1 MVGNNENVLVEFDYQ
16 NIVLVDPNKTIDS
29 DGNVKE
35 RLLKHENLTYY
46 ANLEC
51 SLFPRT
57 RLSQSSSGNV
67 DVKTISIAKVNF
79 LKPGNKTF
87 LGNEY
92 LDELTGLGSVQ
103 GDGINQVSEK
113 LNTVTKKNEVTKKDE
128 TESYYTQSVVNNIDT
143 ELLGITSIDI
153 DTNLSLFPEVT
164 IEMIDVRGRALF
176 EKGESSPYSV
186 FFNYPYPLFFL
197 TIKGYLGKAVKYQLA
212 LRTFNARYDG
222 ATGNF
227 RITVKFYAYK
237 FNVLS
242 NVYMKYIMAVP
253 YMYHSKFQT
262 TTKSPAG
269 ITAAN
274 STNNGSDKTNVVTK
288 DITKGYQKIKEVYSE
303 YKNKGLIVSD
313 FPEITLIDLVK
324 RLEQLE
330 TYIADTFTKADLQPL
345 SDGDNYRENLQ
356 ELAKNVYWYRNE
368 SWFARYLDTKNFY
381 VSNDGR
387 RIYTFKT
394 EIINKNAAISELG
407 SIFDTWNKLLD
418 ENPTFG
424 KNGSYKLAGN
434 KTTSSIDNKLTPQ
447 LIYIN
452 ATKNI
457 VNLDESFYQRTGK
470 TDKNSDE
477 YKKFVN
483 DLQTIFNSVSTDE
496 NNKITYQWFVFEGEG
511 SFESQVQIM
520 LNNLNTEIEKIK
532 TEMGKI
538 LSSRLQDKS
547 KLGFKPTIKNIIAVL
562 LASAEGFLR
571 LMDDVHVQAWDKRG
585 DKSRVDA
592 ILSKDKS
599 AEGTDTKDSVSK
611 DGVNLIPVYPWPQY
625 FLETNDDKGEKFV
638 LTYPG
643 DPKVIT
649 KTKAYQY
656 DVWPEV
662 EFVEEFL
669 KGVTQINNPAS
680 LDISENVAQDINRV
694 TTNAIDFPTTNIL
707 FSNKQESKF
716 LYEIWE
722 RVFLAANYQKWMRPG
737 AKDSQIPDVV
747 AEAEFINIKES
758 LGVDTPYL
766 IQKLKQFGLT
776 PGNIIPT
783 LAHVSNNGIG
793 ESWQKYIRDEFVT
806 KYIQQEVNNS
816 FVILDKTVLA
826 PGVNVVKQKPSN
838 LSYVEKYLQGT
849 SSNETDFTDTFP
861 FNLDK
866 WGQSNLADGS
876 STNKFNSYNTTKVY
890 ALNEDKKMVANFTPK
905 TGKQEIRPI
914 TNFNFYNSNISNPS
928 PTSVIELDTFYST
941 RKNDTQLIT
950 EGNLVY
956 RPESV
961 NVNNGVQTTSM
972 LNTPYFV
979 NAIQEGVQRFVTG
992 NTYPYVSASFL
1003 LLNSL
1008 PLATLREKYK
1018 TYNGTATTDLDYIFA
1033 TLKKFGALHRVPYAW
1048 VLKYGSIWHR
1058 YKVWNESGVD
1068 ILNNSCTDFGAI
1080 KNFDPITNVSSKV
1093 YNLTIN
1099 NSAQTVSLQKT
1110 TIVGTDTNTEMNL
1123 GFYPK
1128 VINDFN
1134 IFYRGLELFS
1144 GYTDTDIQNKLN
1156 DDGFSMTLNDSSII
1170 TKNLG
1175 YDPNDAT
1182 NTLIVKPWSV
1192 VINDKT
1198 TDKNYI
1204 VPSFGSNINQVSAEC
1219 FGTDGKLKQGVR
1231 FSSPVFNG
1239 SVRGFW
1245 ALPNYGYYDNVQV
1258 DIPTPYEYMKIIQ
1271 SGSSQQESFSIRASS
1286 LSSQYSNGYTSIEES
1301 LTTFNKEI
1309 LDLMEEEFLNFSKSM
1324 YEYKTIEKDSSII
1337 TKVQIDKLFLENDG
1351 VYKNFQLLMREIMS
1365 VSKTTTSNS
1374 ESFTTEIQNK
1384 QLSNLVSTLQNF
1396 LEFDVVLKYGNP
1408 SNFNRKLFDSY
1419 GTVNF
1424 IEDKITYDIYVPDS
1438 LPTSGGTTTMAMS
1451 IASRPQ
1457 PWKDMYNYVGYST
1470 IPGIQY
1476 SNNGSTLTD
1485 FFVDMNIEFTSD
1497 SVKQL
1502 ATLVKIYGTQ
1512 KYLDPTMNRVKFTNL
1527 INQYILDNKSFTDLT
1542 LNSLFTKIQTGLPNI
1557 VDVTEKTTDT
1567 AVDGEQ
1573 IKIETYE
1580 TFKALNDTW
1589 ISGYDYKETTFF
1601 EDVMFM
1607 DRANRN
1613 IGDDILIDPFKVRKL
1628 LKDIKE
1634 INPMSSVYHYMAS
1647 ILEMHHFICMMHP
1660 AYINFYNVQEVQ
1672 QNNVPKID
1680 GSLEFGNSLFG
1691 TYLNVDARNSS
1702 PKLVCMYAAEPSKH
1716 PDTGKNETY
1725 RFKSD
1730 AFDLRRSSDN
1740 PLIDKLEGKKDW
1752 GLSNRVV
1759 GFNVD
1764 IGITNQNVFSEFG
1777 VSQDL
1782 GKQTSESILNLDSQI
1797 NQYNGKTIAT
1807 QNASLWSF
1815 YKNRSY
1821 QCNVTTLGNA
1831 MIQPTMYFN
1840 LRHVPMFNGPY
1851 YIMDVKHKIS
1861 PGKFDTT
1868 FTGIRQQIFALPKLD
1883 SYIQTLTQTLVS
1895 EIIKEIREK
1904 KTTES
1909 ISDTGTNQN
1918 SNNVTGIN
1926 NQVSSKKGSDNIGNP
1941 QNCTDD
1947 LIENKYLSG
1956 NNQVKVNFVEAKQ
1969 SQTNLTPQEVAN
1981 SIKTNV
1987 VSGNNRTN
1995 KYLAF
2000 ITMYIESFENN
2011 QFVTWNNNYAGVKL
2025 NYVWP
2030 GDLRNYFNQDYL
2042 CRQKD
2047 GDFVPYAT
2055 FDNIDNVS
2063 KLLDNYWSKYSGV
2076 SVSAENLAK
2085 LWITKWNKKK
2095 MSNSD
2100 FESFKKN
2107 NDESYKDIVKMVQE
2121 GIVLADILK
2130 L

>member
-1 MVGNNENVLVEFDYQ
+1 MVGNNENILVEFDYQ
-16 NIVLVDPNKTIDS
+16 NIVLVDPNKTIDG

-51 SLFPRT
+51 TLFPRT
-57 RLSQSSSGNV
+57 RLSQSASGNF
-67 DVKTISIAKVNF
+67 DVKTVSIAKVNF

-87 LGNEY
+87 LTNDY
-92 LDELTGLGSVQ
+92 LDELTGLGSTQ
-103 GDGINQVSEK
+103 GKGINQTNEK
-113 LNTVTKKNEVTKKDE
+113 INTVTKKNSVTKKDE
-128 TESYYTQSVVNNIDT
+128 TEYYYTQSIGNNIDT

-164 IEMIDVRGRALF
+164 IEMIDVRGKALF
-176 EKGESSPYSV
+176 EKGENSPYSV

-212 LRTFNARYDG
+212 LRTFNARYDSG
-222 ATGNF
+222 TGNF

-242 NVYMKYIMAVP
+242 NVLMKHVTAVP
-253 YMYHSKFQT
+253 YMYQTKFKT
-262 TTKSPAG
+262 TTTSPAG
-269 ITAAN
+269 TTAAN
-274 STNNGSDKTNVVTK
+274 NTNNGSGKTDVVIK

-303 YKNKGLIVSD
+303 YKDKKLIESD
-313 FPEITLIDLVK
+313 FPEITLVDLTK

-356 ELAKNVYWYRNE
+356 ELSKNVYYYKSE

-407 SIFDTWNKLLD
+407 SIFSTWNKLLD

-434 KTTSSIDNKLTPQ
+434 KSTSAINNKLTPE

-452 ATKNI
+452 VTKNI

-511 SFESQVQIM
+511 SFEAQVQIM
-520 LNNLNTEIEKIK
+520 LNNLSTEIEKIK

-571 LMDDVHVQAWDKRG
+571 LMDDVHVQAWDQREQKYRVQAILSG
-585 DKSRVDA
+585 DKSA
-592 ILSKDKS
+592 
-599 AEGTDTKDSVSK
+599 AGTDTKDSVSTS
-611 DGVNLIPVYPWPQY
+611 GGNLIPVYPWPQY
-625 FLETNDDKGEKFV
+625 FLETNSDKGEKFE

-643 DPKVIT
+643 DPKVIA
-649 KTKAYQY
+649 KTKAYLY
-656 DVWPEV
+656 NVWPEV

-669 KGVTQINNPAS
+669 KGVTRINKPEYLNT
-680 LDISENVAQDINRV
+680 SENVSQDINRV
-694 TTNAIDFPTTNIL
+694 TINSIDFPTTNVL
-707 FSNKQESKF
+707 FSGKQESKF
-716 LYEIWE
+716 IYEIWE

-737 AKDSQIPDVV
+737 AKDSQIPDVI

-758 LGVDTPYL
+758 LGVDSPYL
-766 IQKLKQFGLT
+766 IQKLKQFNLT
-776 PGNIIPT
+776 PANIVPT
-783 LAHVSNNGIG
+783 LSHVSNNGIG

-806 KYIQQEVNNS
+806 KYIEQEVNNS
-816 FVILDKTVLA
+816 FVILDKSVLA
-826 PGVNVVKQKPSN
+826 PGVNVVKPKPSN

-849 SSNETDFTDTFP
+849 NSNETDFTDTFP

-866 WGQSNLADGS
+866 WGKSNLADGAT
-876 STNKFNSYNTTKVY
+876 TNKFNSYNTTKVY
-890 ALNEDKKMVANFTPK
+890 VLNEDKKMVANFTPQ
-905 TGKQEIRPI
+905 TSKQEKRPI
-914 TNFNFYNSNISNPS
+914 TNFNFYNSNISNPT
-928 PTSVIELDTFYST
+928 PTLVGDLDTFFST
-941 RKNDTQLIT
+941 RKNDTQLLT

-961 NVNNGVQTTSM
+961 NINNGVQTTSM

-979 NAIQEGVQRFVTG
+979 NAIQDGVQRWVTG

-1058 YKVWNESGVD
+1058 YKVWNESGFD
-1068 ILNNSCTDFGAI
+1068 ILSNSCTDFDPS
-1080 KNFDPITNVSSKV
+1080 KNFDPITEDFSKV

-1099 NSAQTVSLQKT
+1099 NSAQAISLKNS
-1110 TIVGTDTNTEMNL
+1110 TIVGTNTNTEMNL
-1123 GFYPK
+1123 GFYPS
-1128 VINDFN
+1128 ILNNFN
-1134 IFYRGLELFS
+1134 IFYRGVELFS
-1144 GYTDTDIQNKLN
+1144 AYTDTVIQDKLN
-1156 DDGFSMTLNDSSII
+1156 SDEFSMVLNDSSII

-1175 YDPNDAT
+1175 YDPNEVN

-1192 VINDKT
+1192 VINDKKT
-1198 TDKNYI
+1198 NKNFI
-1204 VPSFGSNINQVSAEC
+1204 VPSFGSNINQVSEEC
-1219 FGTDGKLKQGVR
+1219 FGPDGKLRRSVR
-1231 FSSPVFNG
+1231 TNVSVFNG

-1245 ALPNYGYYDNVQV
+1245 ALPNYGYYDNIQV

-1286 LSSQYSNGYTSIEES
+1286 ESSRYYNGYTSIEES

-1324 YEYKTIEKDSSII
+1324 YEYNTVQKGSSVT
-1337 TKVQIDKLFLENDG
+1337 TKVQVDKLFLENDG
-1351 VYKNFQLLMREIMS
+1351 VYRNFQLLMREIMS
-1365 VSKTTTSNS
+1365 VSKTTASNS

-1384 QLSNLVSTLQNF
+1384 QLSNLISTLQNF

-1408 SNFNRKLFDSY
+1408 SNYNRRLFDSY

-1424 IEDKITYDIYVPDS
+1424 IEDKITYNIYVPNS
-1438 LPTSGGTTTMAMS
+1438 LPTSGGITTMAMS
-1451 IASRPQ
+1451 TASQ
-1457 PWKDMYNYVGYST
+1457 SQAWKNMYSYVGFST
-1470 IPGIQY
+1470 VPGIIY
-1476 SNNGSTLTD
+1476 SDSGSTLTD

-1557 VDVTEKTTDT
+1557 VEVSEKKTDT
-1567 AVDGEQ
+1567 AIEGEQ
-1573 IKIETYE
+1573 IKVETYE

-1589 ISGYDYKETTFF
+1589 ISGYDYKETTFL
-1601 EDVMFM
+1601 EDVLFM

-1613 IGDDILIDPFKVRKL
+1613 IGDEILIDPFKVRKI
-1628 LKDIKE
+1628 LKDINT
-1634 INPMSSVYHYMAS
+1634 INPMASVYHYMSS

-1660 AYINFYNVQEVQ
+1660 AYINFYNVQDIQ

-1680 GSLEFGNSLFG
+1680 GTLEFGNSLFG
-1691 TYLNVDARNSS
+1691 TYLNVDTRNSS

-1716 PDTGKNETY
+1716 PDTGNNENY
-1725 RFKSD
+1725 RFKND

-1740 PLIDKLEGKKDW
+1740 PLMDKLEGKKDW
-1752 GLSNRVV
+1752 ALSNRVV

-1764 IGITNQNVFSEFG
+1764 IGITNQNVFSEFS

-1782 GKQTSESILNLDSQI
+1782 GKQTAESILNLDGQI
-1797 NQYNGKTIAT
+1797 NMANGKTIAT
-1807 QNASLWSF
+1807 QNVSLWNF

-1851 YIMDVKHKIS
+1851 YIMDVKHKIT

-1883 SYIQTLTQTLVS
+1883 SYIQTLTQTLIN
-1895 EIIKEIREK
+1895 EIIKEIKEK

-1909 ISDTGTNQN
+1909 TSGTETNPN
-1918 SNNVTGIN
+1918 SNNVTN
-1926 NQVSSKKGSDNIGNP
+1926 TYNEIGGNTFEVANA
-1941 QNCTDD
+1941 QNCEDS
-1947 LIENKYLSG
+1947 LKESGYLSG
-1956 NNQVKVNFVEAKQ
+1956 NNQVKVNFVEATQ
-1969 SQTNLTPQEVAN
+1969 SQTNLTPQAMVD

-1987 VSGNNRTN
+1987 VSGKNNITN

-2000 ITMYIESFENN
+2000 ITMYIESYQGN
-2011 QFVTWNNNYAGVKL
+2011 QFVAWNNNYAGAKL
-2025 NYVWP
+2025 NYSWP
-2030 GDLRNYFNQDYL
+2030 GNLRNYFNQNYL
-2042 CRQKD
+2042 CLGQKD
-2047 GDFVPYAT
+2047 GTYVPYAT
-2055 FDNIDNVS
+2055 FDNIDNLC
-2063 KLLDNYWSKYSGV
+2063 KLLNDYWGNYSGI

-2085 LWITKWNKKK
+2085 LWITKWSKKRI
-2095 MSNSD
+2095 NDAD
-2100 FESFKKN
+2100 FEKFKKN
-2107 NDESYKDIVKMVQE
+2107 NKTRYDAIVSTVNE
-2121 GIVLADILK
+2121 GIDLAYTLK

>member
-1 MVGNNENVLVEFDYQ
+1 MVGNNENILVEFDYQ

-35 RLLKHENLTYY
+35 RLLKHENLVYY

-57 RLSQSSSGNV
+57 RLSQNSNGNV
-67 DVKTISIAKVNF
+67 DIKTISIAKVDF
-79 LKPGNKTF
+79 LKPGNKSF
-87 LGNEY
+87 LTNHY
-92 LDELTGLGSVQ
+92 LDELTGLGSTQ
-103 GDGINQVSEK
+103 GDGINQNVEK
-113 LNTVTKKNEVTKKDE
+113 RNTVTKKNEVTKEDE
-128 TESYYTQSVVNNIDT
+128 TTYYYTQSTNKNIDT

-164 IEMIDVRGRALF
+164 IEMVDVRGKALF
-176 EKGESSPYSV
+176 EKGENSPYSV

-212 LRTFNARYDG
+212 LRTFNARFDSG
-222 ATGNF
+222 TGNF

-242 NVYMKYIMAVP
+242 NVLMKHVTAVP
-253 YMYHSKFQT
+253 YMYHTKFQT
-262 TTKSPAG
+262 TTTSPAG
-269 ITAAN
+269 TTSAN
-274 STNNGSDKTNVVTK
+274 NTNNGSGKTDVVTK

-303 YKNKGLIVSD
+303 YKNGGLIDSD
-313 FPEITLIDLVK
+313 FPEITLLDLLK

-330 TYIADTFTKADLQPL
+330 TYITDTFNKADLQPL
-345 SDGDNYRENLQ
+345 TDGDNYRVNLQ
-356 ELAKNVYWYRNE
+356 ELAKNVYWYKNE
-368 SWFARYLDTKNFY
+368 SWFARYLDTKKFY
-381 VSNDGR
+381 ISNNGN
-387 RIYTFKT
+387 RIYTFRT
-394 EIINKNAAISELG
+394 EIKNKNAAISELE
-407 SIFDTWNKLLD
+407 SIFNTWNKLLD

-424 KNGSYKLAGN
+424 KNGSYTLAGN
-434 KTTSSIDNKLTPQ
+434 KSTSAINNKLTPQ
-447 LIYIN
+447 LIYVDPSKETIN
-452 ATKNI
+452 YDQTYYERTK
-457 VNLDESFYQRTGK
+457 K

-477 YKKFVN
+477 YRKFIS
-483 DLQTIFNSVSTDE
+483 DLQPILNSISIDE
-496 NNKITYQWFVFEGEG
+496 NNKITYQWFMFEGEG
-511 SFESQVQIM
+511 SFESQIQIM
-520 LNNLNTEIEKIK
+520 LNNLSTEIEKIK
-532 TEMGKI
+532 AEMGKI

-547 KLGFKPTIKNIIAVL
+547 KLGFKPTIKNVIAVL

-571 LMDDVHVQAWDKRG
+571 LMDDVHVQAWEQREQKY
-585 DKSRVDA
+585 RVQA
-592 ILSKDKS
+592 ILSNDKS

-611 DGVNLIPVYPWPQY
+611 SDGNLIPVYPWPQY
-625 FLETNDDKGEKFV
+625 FLETNDEKGEKFV

-643 DPKVIT
+643 DPKVIG
-649 KTKAYQY
+649 KTKAYLY
-656 DVWPEV
+656 NVWPEV

-669 KGVTQINNPAS
+669 KGVTQINNPSS
-680 LDISENVAQDINRV
+680 LNTSENEAQDINRV
-694 TTNAIDFPTTNIL
+694 SINSIDFPTTNVL
-707 FSNKQESKF
+707 FSGKQESKF
-716 LYEIWE
+716 IYEIWE

-737 AKDSQIPDVV
+737 AKDSQIPDVI

-758 LGVDTPYL
+758 LGVDNPYL
-766 IQKLKQFGLT
+766 IQKLKQFNLT
-776 PGNIIPT
+776 PANIIST
-783 LAHVSNNGIG
+783 LAHISNNGIG

-806 KYIQQEVNNS
+806 NYIEQEVKNS
-816 FVILDKTVLA
+816 FVIFDKSILT
-826 PGVNVVKQKPSN
+826 PGVNVVKPEPSN

-849 SSNETDFTDTFP
+849 ISNETDFTDTFP

-866 WGQSNLADGS
+866 WGTSNLADGA
-876 STNKFNSYNTTKVY
+876 STNKFNSYNTSKVY
-890 ALNEDKKMVANFTPK
+890 VLNEDKKMVANFTPK
-905 TGKQEIRPI
+905 TSKQEKRPI
-914 TNFNFYNSNISNPS
+914 TNFNFYNTNISNPT
-928 PTSVIELDTFYST
+928 PTLVGDLDTFYST
-941 RKNDTQLIT
+941 RKNNTQLIT

-956 RPESV
+956 RPTTV
-961 NVNNGVQTTSM
+961 TVNNGVQTTSM

-979 NAIQEGVQRFVTG
+979 NAMQDGVQRWVTG

-1003 LLNSL
+1003 FLNSL

-1018 TYNGTATTDLDYIFA
+1018 TYNGGATTDLDYIFA

-1068 ILNNSCTDFGAI
+1068 ILTNSCTDFDAK
-1080 KNFDPITNVSSKV
+1080 KNFDPITNASSKV
-1093 YNLTIN
+1093 YNLTIK
-1099 NSAQTVSLQKT
+1099 NSAQTVTLQNT

-1134 IFYRGLELFS
+1134 IFYKGIDLFS
-1144 GYTDTDIQNKLN
+1144 AYTDTDIQNKLN
-1156 DDGFSMTLNDSSII
+1156 AEEFSMTLNDSSII
-1170 TKNLG
+1170 SKNLG
-1175 YDPNDAT
+1175 YDVNDVT
-1182 NTLIVKPWSV
+1182 NTLTVKPWSV
-1192 VINDKT
+1192 VINDKK
-1198 TDKNYI
+1198 TDKIFI

-1219 FGTDGKLKQGVR
+1219 FGADGKLKRAVR

-1271 SGSSQQESFSIRASS
+1271 SGSSQQESFSIRAASVS
-1286 LSSQYSNGYTSIEES
+1286 TQYNNGYTSIEES

-1324 YEYKTIEKDSSII
+1324 YEYETIQKGSLV
-1337 TKVQIDKLFLENDG
+1337 TTTVKIDKLYLENDG
-1351 VYKNFQLLMREIMS
+1351 IYKNFQLLMRELMS
-1365 VSKTTTSNS
+1365 VSKTTASNS
-1374 ESFTTEIQNK
+1374 ESLTTEIQNK
-1384 QLSNLVSTLQNF
+1384 QLANLVSTLQNF

-1408 SNFNRKLFDSY
+1408 SNYSRRLFDSY

-1424 IEDKITYDIYVPDS
+1424 IENKIIYNTYTANV
-1438 LPTSGGTTTMAMS
+1438 LPTLNGTTTMGMS
-1451 IASRPQ
+1451 IASNPQ
-1457 PWKDMYNYVGYST
+1457 AWKDMYNYVGFST

-1476 SNNGSTLTD
+1476 SDNGSTLTD
-1485 FFVDMNIEFTSD
+1485 FFVDMNIVFTSD

-1512 KYLDPTMNRVKFTNL
+1512 KYLDPTMNRTKFVKL
-1527 INQYILDNKSFTDLT
+1527 INQYILDNKSFTDLV
-1542 LNSLFTKIQTGLPNI
+1542 LNSLFTKIKTGLPNI
-1557 VDVTEKTTDT
+1557 VEVSEKTTDT

-1589 ISGYDYKETTFF
+1589 ISGYDYKETTFLK
-1601 EDVMFM
+1601 DIMFL

-1628 LKDIKE
+1628 LKDINT
-1634 INPMSSVYHYMAS
+1634 INPMASVYHYLDS
-1647 ILEMHHFICMMHP
+1647 ILSMHHFICMMHP
-1660 AYINFYNVQEVQ
+1660 GYINFYNVQEVQ
-1672 QNNVPKID
+1672 QNNIPKID
-1680 GSLEFGNSLFG
+1680 GTLEFGNTLFG
-1691 TYLNVDARNSS
+1691 TYLNVDTRNSS

-1716 PDTGKNETY
+1716 PEMGNNTNY
-1725 RFKSD
+1725 RFKND

-1740 PLIDKLEGKKDW
+1740 PLLDKLDDKKDW

-1764 IGITNQNVFSEFG
+1764 IGIQNQNVFSEFN

-1782 GKQTSESILNLDSQI
+1782 GKQTAESILNLDGQI
-1797 NQYNGKTIAT
+1797 NMANGKTVAT
-1807 QNASLWSF
+1807 QNVSLWNF

-1821 QCNVTTLGNA
+1821 QCSVTTLGNA

-1840 LRHVPMFNGPY
+1840 LRHVPMFTGPY
-1851 YIMDVKHKIS
+1851 YIMDVKHKIT

-1883 SYIQTLTQTLVS
+1883 SYIQTLTQKLVNELIE
-1895 EIIKEIREK
+1895 EIKQNK
-1904 KTTES
+1904 KTGSES
-1909 ISDTGTNQN
+1909 NTATT
-1918 SNNVTGIN
+1918 SNNVTTVVN
-1926 NQVSSKKGSDNIGNP
+1926 KVSTNTNELGNP
-1941 QNCTDD
+1941 QNCEGD
-1947 LIENKYLSG
+1947 LKDNGYLSG
-1956 NNQVKVNFVEAKQ
+1956 NNKAKVDFIEATQ
-1969 SQTNLTPQEVAN
+1969 SQTSLTPQAVVN

-1987 VSGNNRTN
+1987 VSGNNITN

-2000 ITMYIESFENN
+2000 ITMYIESFKNN
-2011 QFVTWNNNYAGVKL
+2011 QFVAWNNNYAGAKL

-2030 GDLRNYFNQDYL
+2030 GDLRKYFNQNYL
-2042 CRQKD
+2042 CSKQTD
-2047 GDFVPYAT
+2047 GTYAPYAT

-2063 KLLDNYWSKYSGV
+2063 KLLNDYWSKYSGV

-2107 NDESYKDIVKMVQE
+2107 NNDIYKDIVNTIND
-2121 GIVLADILK
+2121 GIDLAFTLK

>member
-35 RLLKHENLTYY
+35 RLLKHENLTFY

-57 RLSQSSSGNV
+57 RLAQSSSGNI
-67 DVKTISIAKVNF
+67 DVKTISIAKVDF
-79 LKPGNKTF
+79 LKPGNKKF
-87 LGNEY
+87 LTNQY
-92 LDELTGLGSVQ
+92 LDELTGLDSVN
-103 GDGINQVSEK
+103 GGGTNQTYEK
-113 LNTVTKKNEVTKKDE
+113 RNKITKKNEVTKEDE
-128 TESYYTQSVVNNIDT
+128 TTYYYTQSTNKNIDT

-153 DTNLSLFPEVT
+153 DTNMALFPEVT
-164 IEMIDVRGRALF
+164 IEMVDVRGRALF
-176 EKGESSPYSV
+176 EKGENSPYSV
-186 FFNYPYPLFFL
+186 FFNYPYPLFYL
-197 TIKGYLGKAVKYQLA
+197 TIKGYLGEAVKHQLM
-212 LRTFNARYDG
+212 LKTFNARYDG

-237 FNVLS
+237 FNVLT
-242 NVYMKYIMAVP
+242 NVFMKHVTALP
-253 YMYHSKFQT
+253 YMYHTKFQT
-262 TTKSPAG
+262 TTTSPAG
-269 ITAAN
+269 TTAASN
-274 STNNGSDKTNVVTK
+274 TNNGGGKTDVVTK

-303 YKNKGLIVSD
+303 YKNKGLIESD
-313 FPEITLIDLVK
+313 FPEITLMDLTK

-345 SDGDNYRENLQ
+345 TDADNYRDNLQ
-356 ELAKNVYWYRNE
+356 ELAKNVYWYLSE
-368 SWFARYLDTKNFY
+368 SWFARYMDTKNFY

-387 RIYTFKT
+387 RIYTFKK

-434 KTTSSIDNKLTPQ
+434 KSTSAIDNKLTPQ

-452 ATKNI
+452 PSKETI
-457 VNLDESFYQRTGK
+457 DLDKSYYQRTKK
-470 TDKNSDE
+470 TDKTSDE

-483 DLQTIFNSVSTDE
+483 DLQPILNSVSTDE
-496 NNKITYQWFVFEGEG
+496 NNKIINQWFVFEGEG

-520 LNNLNTEIEKIK
+520 LNNLSTEIEKIK
-532 TEMGKI
+532 AEMGKI

-571 LMDDVHVQAWDKRG
+571 LMDDVHVQAWDQREE
-585 DKSRVDA
+585 KSRVDA
-592 ILSKDKS
+592 ILSNNKS
-599 AEGTDTKDSVSK
+599 AVGIDTKDSVSK
-611 DGVNLIPVYPWPQY
+611 ESGNLIPVYPWPQY
-625 FLETNDDKGEKFV
+625 FLETNDDKGERFV

-643 DPKVIT
+643 DPKVIA
-649 KTKAYQY
+649 KTKAFRY

-669 KGVTQINNPAS
+669 KGVTQINNPTS
-680 LDISENVAQDINRV
+680 LDVSENVAQDINRV
-694 TTNAIDFPTTNIL
+694 TTNSIDFPTTNIL

-722 RVFLAANYQKWMRPG
+722 RVFLAANYQKWMRAG
-737 AKDSQIPDVV
+737 SKDSQIPDVI
-747 AEAEFINIKES
+747 AESEFINIKES

-766 IQKLKQFGLT
+766 IQKLKQYNLT

-816 FVILDKTVLA
+816 FVILDKSVLA
-826 PGVNVVKQKPSN
+826 PGVNVVKPKPSN

-849 SSNETDFTDTFP
+849 TSNETDFTDTFP
-861 FNLDK
+861 FNLDE
-866 WGQSNLADGS
+866 WGKSNLADGS

-890 ALNEDKKMVANFTPK
+890 VLNEDKKMVANFTPK

-914 TNFNFYNSNISNPS
+914 TNFNFYNSNITNPT
-928 PTSVIELDTFYST
+928 PTSADELDTFYST

-961 NVNNGVQTTSM
+961 NVNDGVQTTSM

-979 NAIQEGVQRFVTG
+979 NAIQEGVQRWTTG

-1018 TYNGTATTDLDYIFA
+1018 TYNGAATTDLDYIFA

-1068 ILNNSCTDFGAI
+1068 ILSNSCTDFGAI
-1080 KNFDPITNVSSKV
+1080 KNFDPITNASSKV

-1099 NSAQTVSLQKT
+1099 NSAQEVSLQKT

-1134 IFYRGLELFS
+1134 VFYKGLELFT

-1175 YDPNDAT
+1175 YDPNDVD

-1192 VINDKT
+1192 VINDKKT
-1198 TDKNYI
+1198 NKNFI

-1219 FGTDGKLKQGVR
+1219 FGTNGKLKRGVR

-1245 ALPNYGYYDNVQV
+1245 ALPNYGYYDNIQV

-1286 LSSQYSNGYTSIEES
+1286 VSTQYNNGYTSIEET

-1309 LDLMEEEFLNFSKSM
+1309 LDLMEEEFLKFSKSM
-1324 YEYKTIEKDSSII
+1324 YEYETIKKDSLI
-1337 TKVQIDKLFLENDG
+1337 TLRVRIDNLYLENDG
-1351 VYKNFQLLMREIMS
+1351 IYKNFQLLMRELMS
-1365 VSKTTTSNS
+1365 VSNTSTSNS
-1374 ESFTTEIQNK
+1374 ESFTTEVQNK

-1424 IEDKITYDIYVPDS
+1424 IEDKISYNPYVPNI

-1451 IASRPQ
+1451 IASNPQ
-1457 PWKDMYNYVGYST
+1457 SWKNMYNYVGFST

-1476 SNNGSTLTD
+1476 SDNGSTLTD
-1485 FFVDMNIEFTSD
+1485 FFVDMGIEFTPD

-1512 KYLDPTMNRVKFTNL
+1512 KYLDSTMNRIKFTNL

-1557 VDVTEKTTDT
+1557 VEVSEKTIDT
-1567 AVDGEQ
+1567 AIEGEQ

-1580 TFKALNDTW
+1580 NFKSLNDKW
-1589 ISGYDYKETTFF
+1589 ISGYDYKETTFL
-1601 EDVMFM
+1601 EDVMFL

-1628 LKDIKE
+1628 LKTIE
-1634 INPMSSVYHYMAS
+1634 PTASVYSYMVS
-1647 ILEMHHFICMMHP
+1647 ILIEHHFICNMHSS
-1660 AYINFYNVQEVQ
+1660 YINFYNVQEVQ
-1672 QNNVPKID
+1672 KINVPKID
-1680 GSLEFGNSLFG
+1680 GSLAFGNSLFG

-1702 PKLVCMYAAEPSKH
+1702 PKLVCMYAAEPSQH
-1716 PDTGKNETY
+1716 ADMGKNKNY
-1725 RFKSD
+1725 LFNNDS
-1730 AFDLRRSSDN
+1730 FDLRRASDS
-1740 PLIDKLEGKKDW
+1740 PLLERLEGKQDW
-1752 GLSNRVV
+1752 GKSNRVV

-1764 IGITNQNVFSEFG
+1764 IGITNQNVFSEFN

-1782 GKQTSESILNLDSQI
+1782 GKQTKESMENLDAMVEM
-1797 NQYNGKTIAT
+1797 YNGKTIAT
-1807 QNASLWSF
+1807 QNVSLWNF
-1815 YKNRSY
+1815 YRNRSY
-1821 QCNVTTLGNA
+1821 QCSVTTLGNA

-1851 YIMDVKHKIS
+1851 QILDVKHKIT

-1868 FTGIRQQIFALPKLD
+1868 FTGIRMQKFAFPKLD
-1883 SYIQTLTQTLVS
+1883 EYIQALTQKLVS
-1895 EIIKEIREK
+1895 EVLQQIRQN

-1909 ISDTGTNQN
+1909 TLDNGTNQN
-1918 SNNVTGIN
+1918 NNNVTDVVNENSID
-1926 NQVSSKKGSDNIGNP
+1926 KGNIGNP

-1956 NNQVKVNFVEAKQ
+1956 NNQVKVNFVAAQQ
-1969 SQTNLTPQEVAN
+1969 SQTNLTPQAVVD

-1987 VSGNNRTN
+1987 VSGKNNITN

-2000 ITMYIESFENN
+2000 ITMYLESFKDN

-2042 CRQKD
+2042 CIQNN
-2047 GDFVPYAT
+2047 GDYVPYAT
-2055 FDNIDNVS
+2055 FDNIDNVC
-2063 KLLDNYWSKYSGV
+2063 KLLDNYWSPSSKV
-2076 SVSAENLAK
+2076 SVSADNLAK
-2085 LWITKWNKKK
+2085 AWITKWNKKK
-2095 MSNSD
+2095 MSDSD

-2107 NDESYKDIVKMVQE
+2107 NTQSYNDIVKKIDE
-2121 GIVLADILK
+2121 GIILADILK

>member
-1 MVGNNENVLVEFDYQ
+1 MVGNNENILVEFDYQ

-35 RLLKHENLTYY
+35 RLLKHENLVYY

-57 RLSQSSSGNV
+57 RLAQSSSGNV
-67 DVKTISIAKVNF
+67 DVKTISIAKVDF

-87 LGNEY
+87 LSNKY
-92 LDELTGLGSVQ
+92 LDELTGLDSVQ
-103 GDGINQVSEK
+103 GGGTNQSYEK
-113 LNTVTKKNEVTKKDE
+113 RNTITKKNDVTKENE
-128 TESYYTQSVVNNIDT
+128 TKYYYTQSTSKNIDT
-143 ELLGITSIDI
+143 ELLGITSIDV
-153 DTNLSLFPEVT
+153 DTNPSLFPEIT
-164 IEMIDVRGRALF
+164 IEMVDVRGRALF
-176 EKGESSPYSV
+176 EKGENSPYSV
-186 FFNYPYPLFFL
+186 FFNYPYPVFFL
-197 TIKGYLGKAVKYQLA
+197 TIKGYLGKAVKYQLMIK
-212 LRTFNARYDG
+212 TFNARFDSG
-222 ATGNF
+222 TGNF

-237 FNVLS
+237 FNVLT
-242 NVYMKYIMAVP
+242 NVLMKHVTAVP
-253 YMYHSKFQT
+253 YMYHTKFQT
-262 TTKSPAG
+262 TTTSPAG

-274 STNNGSDKTNVVTK
+274 NTNNGSGKTDVVTK

-303 YKNKGLIVSD
+303 YKNNGLIDSD
-313 FPEITLIDLVK
+313 FPEITLLELLK

-330 TYIADTFTKADLQPL
+330 IYITDTFNKADLQPL
-345 SDGDNYRENLQ
+345 TDGDNYRVNLQ
-356 ELAKNVYWYRNE
+356 ELAKNVYWYRSE
-368 SWFARYLDTKNFY
+368 SWFARYLDAKNFY

-387 RIYTFKT
+387 RIYTFKI

-418 ENPTFG
+418 ENLTFG

-434 KTTSSIDNKLTPQ
+434 KSTSSIDNKLTPQ

-452 ATKNI
+452 PSKETI
-457 VNLDESFYQRTGK
+457 DLEQSYYQRTKK

-477 YKKFVN
+477 YRKFIS
-483 DLQTIFNSVSTDE
+483 DLQPILNSVSIDE
-496 NNKITYQWFVFEGEG
+496 NNKIINQWFVFEGEG

-520 LNNLNTEIEKIK
+520 LSNLDVEINKIK
-532 TEMGKI
+532 TQMGKI
-538 LSSRLQDKS
+538 LSSRLEDKS

-571 LMDDVHVQAWDKRG
+571 LMDDVHVQAWEQRAE
-585 DKSRVDA
+585 KSRVQA
-592 ILSKDKS
+592 ILSNDKS
-599 AEGTDTKDSVSK
+599 AVGTDAKDSVSK
-611 DGVNLIPVYPWPQY
+611 EDGNLIPVYPWPQY

-643 DPKVIT
+643 DPKVIN
-649 KTKAYQY
+649 KTKAFRY

-669 KGVTQINNPAS
+669 KAVTQINNPQS
-680 LDISENVAQDINRV
+680 FDTSENVAQDINRV
-694 TTNAIDFPTTNIL
+694 TTNSIDFPTTNVL
-707 FSNKQESKF
+707 FSGKQESKF

-737 AKDSQIPDVV
+737 AKDSQIPDVI
-747 AEAEFINIKES
+747 AESEFINIKES
-758 LGVDTPYL
+758 LGTDTPYL
-766 IQKLKQFGLT
+766 IQKLKKYALS

-806 KYIQQEVNNS
+806 KYIDQEVKNS
-816 FVILDKTVLA
+816 FVILDKSILT
-826 PGVNVVKQKPSN
+826 PGVNVVKPKPSN

-849 SSNETDFTDTFP
+849 ISNETDFTDTFP
-861 FNLDK
+861 FNLNE
-866 WGQSNLADGS
+866 WGKSNLADGA

-890 ALNEDKKMVANFTPK
+890 MLNEDKKMVANFTPK

-914 TNFNFYNSNISNPS
+914 TNFNFYNSNINNPT
-928 PTSVIELDTFYST
+928 PTSAIELDTFYST
-941 RKNDTQLIT
+941 RKNNTQLIT

-961 NVNNGVQTTSM
+961 NVNDGIQTTSM

-979 NAIQEGVQRFVTG
+979 NAMQDGVQRWVTG

-1003 LLNSL
+1003 FLNSL

-1018 TYNGTATTDLDYIFA
+1018 TYNGGATTDLDYIFA

-1068 ILNNSCTDFGAI
+1068 ILTNSCTDFDAK
-1080 KNFDPITNVSSKV
+1080 KNFDPITNASSKV
-1093 YNLTIN
+1093 YNLTIK
-1099 NSAQTVSLQKT
+1099 NSAQTVTLQNT

-1128 VINDFN
+1128 LINDFN
-1134 IFYRGLELFS
+1134 IFYKGIDLFS
-1144 GYTDTDIQNKLN
+1144 AYTDTDIQNKLN
-1156 DDGFSMTLNDSSII
+1156 ADEFSMTLNDSSII
-1170 TKNLG
+1170 SKNLG
-1175 YDPNDAT
+1175 YDVNDVT
-1182 NTLIVKPWSV
+1182 NTLTVKPWSV
-1192 VINDKT
+1192 VINDKK
-1198 TDKNYI
+1198 TDKNFI

-1219 FGTDGKLKQGVR
+1219 FGADGKLKRAVR

-1324 YEYKTIEKDSSII
+1324 YEYEIIQKDSLV
-1337 TKVQIDKLFLENDG
+1337 TTRVQIDKLYLNNDG
-1351 VYKNFQLLMREIMS
+1351 IYNNFQLLMRELMS
-1365 VSKTTTSNS
+1365 VSKTTASNS
-1374 ESFTTEIQNK
+1374 ESLTTEIQNK
-1384 QLSNLVSTLQNF
+1384 QLSNLVSTLKNF

-1408 SNFNRKLFDSY
+1408 SNYSRKLFDSY

-1424 IEDKITYDIYVPDS
+1424 IEDKIIYNPYTS
-1438 LPTSGGTTTMAMS
+1438 NILPTSGGTTTMAMS
-1451 IASRPQ
+1451 IASNPQ
-1457 PWKDMYNYVGYST
+1457 TWKDMYNYVGFST

-1476 SNNGSTLTD
+1476 SDDGSTLTD
-1485 FFVDMNIEFTSD
+1485 FFVDMNIVFTSD

-1512 KYLDPTMNRVKFTNL
+1512 KYLDPTMNRTKFVNL
-1527 INQYILDNKSFTDLT
+1527 INQYILDNKSFTDLV
-1542 LNSLFTKIQTGLPNI
+1542 LNSLFTKIQTGLPDI
-1557 VDVTEKTTDT
+1557 VELSEKTIDT
-1567 AVDGEQ
+1567 AIDGEQ

-1589 ISGYDYKETTFF
+1589 ISGYDYKESTFLK
-1601 EDVMFM
+1601 DIMFM

-1613 IGDDILIDPFKVRKL
+1613 IGDDLLIDPFKVRKIL
-1628 LKDIKE
+1628 SDIDNT
-1634 INPMSSVYHYMAS
+1634 NPMASVYSYFVS
-1647 ILEMHHFICMMHP
+1647 IIIAHHFVPMMHP
-1660 AYINFYNVQEVQ
+1660 GYINFYNVLEVQ
-1672 QNNVPKID
+1672 KNNVPKID
-1680 GSLEFGNSLFG
+1680 GTLDFGNSLFG
-1691 TYLNVDARNSS
+1691 TYLNVDTRDSS
-1702 PKLVCMYAAEPSKH
+1702 PKLVCMYAAEPSKNLNM
-1716 PDTGKNETY
+1716 GNNKNY
-1725 RFKSD
+1725 PFNDDSFDFGRISD
-1730 AFDLRRSSDN
+1730 M
-1740 PLIDKLEGKKDW
+1740 PLMDRLEGKEDW

-1764 IGITNQNVFSEFG
+1764 IGITNQNVFSEFN

-1782 GKQTSESILNLDSQI
+1782 GKPTAATILNLDGMVK
-1797 NQYNGKTIAT
+1797 QYNGKTIST
-1807 QNASLWSF
+1807 QNVSLWNF
-1815 YKNRSY
+1815 YRGLSY
-1821 QCNVTTLGNA
+1821 QCSVTTLGNA

-1840 LRHVPMFNGPY
+1840 LRHVPMFNGVY
-1851 YIMDVKHKIS
+1851 YITDVKHRIT

-1868 FTGIRQQIFALPKLD
+1868 FTGVRQQKFALPPLD
-1883 SYIQTLTQTLVS
+1883 SYIQKLTQTLVS
-1895 EIIKEIREK
+1895 DFIQKIRQD
-1904 KTTES
+1904 KTTG
-1909 ISDTGTNQN
+1909 SDANTTTTTT
-1918 SNNVTGIN
+1918 SNNVTTIVN
-1926 NQVSSKKGSDNIGNP
+1926 KVSTNTNELGNP
-1941 QNCTDD
+1941 QNCEGD
-1947 LIENKYLSG
+1947 LKDNGYLSG
-1956 NNQVKVNFVEAKQ
+1956 NNKAKVDFIEATQ
-1969 SQTNLTPQEVAN
+1969 SQTSLTPQAVVN

-1987 VSGNNRTN
+1987 VSGNNITN

-2000 ITMYIESFENN
+2000 ITMYIESFKNN
-2011 QFVTWNNNYAGVKL
+2011 QFVAWNNNYAGAKL

-2030 GDLRNYFNQDYL
+2030 GDLRKYFNQNYL
-2042 CRQKD
+2042 CSKQTD
-2047 GDFVPYAT
+2047 GTYAPYAT

-2063 KLLDNYWSKYSGV
+2063 KLLNDYWSKYSGV

-2107 NDESYKDIVKMVQE
+2107 NNDIYKDIVNTIND
-2121 GIVLADILK
+2121 GIDLAFTLK

>member
-57 RLSQSSSGNV
+57 RLAQSSSGNV
-67 DVKTISIAKVNF
+67 DIKTISIAKVDF
-79 LKPGNKTF
+79 LNPGDKTF
-87 LGNEY
+87 LTNGY
-92 LDELTGLGSVQ
+92 LDELTGLNSIEGKGV
-103 GDGINQVSEK
+103 NQVKEK
-113 LNTVTKKNEVTKKDE
+113 IEKITKKNDITKQDE
-128 TESYYTQSVVNNIDT
+128 TEYYYSQSTDNNIDT
-143 ELLGITSIDI
+143 GLLGITSIDI

-164 IEMIDVRGRALF
+164 IEMVDVRGRALF
-176 EKGESSPYSV
+176 QKGENSPYSV

-212 LRTFNARYDG
+212 LRTFNARFDSG
-222 ATGNF
+222 TGNF

-242 NVYMKYIMAVP
+242 NVLMKHVTAVP
-253 YMYHSKFQT
+253 YMYHTKFQT
-262 TTKSPAG
+262 TTTSPAG
-269 ITAAN
+269 TTSASN
-274 STNNGSDKTNVVTK
+274 TNNGSDKTDVVTK

-303 YKNKGLIVSD
+303 YKNKGLIDSD
-313 FPEITLIDLVK
+313 FPEITLLDLTK

-330 TYIADTFTKADLQPL
+330 TYITDTFNKADLQPL

-381 VSNDGR
+381 ISNDGR
-387 RIYTFKT
+387 RIYTFKK
-394 EIINKNAAISELG
+394 EIINKDAAISELG
-407 SIFDTWNKLLD
+407 SIFNTWNKLLD

-434 KTTSSIDNKLTPQ
+434 KSTSAINNKLTPQ

-452 ATKNI
+452 VTNNI
-457 VNLDESFYQRTGK
+457 VNIDESFYQRTGK

-483 DLQTIFNSVSTDE
+483 DLQPIFNSVSTDE

-520 LNNLNTEIEKIK
+520 LNNLNVEIEKIK

-547 KLGFKPTIKNIIAVL
+547 KLGFKPTIKNVIAVL

-571 LMDDVHVQAWDKRG
+571 LMDDVHVQAWNQKDEKT
-585 DKSRVDA
+585 RVQA
-592 ILSKDKS
+592 ILSNDKS

-611 DGVNLIPVYPWPQY
+611 DGGNLIPVYPWPQY

-643 DPKVIT
+643 DPKVIS
-649 KTKAYQY
+649 KTKAYRY

-680 LDISENVAQDINRV
+680 LNTLENTVQDINRV
-694 TTNAIDFPTTNIL
+694 TTNSIDFPTTNIIY
-707 FSNKQESKF
+707 SGKQESKF

-722 RVFLAANYQKWMRPG
+722 RVFLSANYQKWMRPG
-737 AKDSQIPDVV
+737 SKDSQIPDVI
-747 AEAEFINIKES
+747 AESEFINIKES

-766 IQKLKQFGLT
+766 IQKLKQYNLT

-816 FVILDKTVLA
+816 FVILDNTVLT
-826 PGVNVVKQKPSN
+826 PGINVVKPKPSN
-838 LSYVEKYLQGT
+838 LSYAEKYLQGT
-849 SSNETDFTDTFP
+849 ISNETDFTDTFP

-866 WGQSNLADGS
+866 WGNSNLADGS

-890 ALNEDKKMVANFTPK
+890 VLNDDKKMVANFTPQ
-905 TGKQEIRPI
+905 TSKQEKRPI
-914 TNFNFYNSNISNPS
+914 TNFNFYNSNISNPT
-928 PTSVIELDTFYST
+928 PTLVDELDTFYST
-941 RKNDTQLIT
+941 RTNDTQLIT
-950 EGNLVY
+950 EGNLIY
-956 RPESV
+956 RPTTV
-961 NVNNGVQTTSM
+961 NVNNGIQTTSM

-979 NAIQEGVQRFVTG
+979 NAMQNGVQRWLTG

-1018 TYNGTATTDLDYIFA
+1018 TYNGGATTDLDYIFA

-1058 YKVWNESGVD
+1058 YKVWNESGFD
-1068 ILNNSCTDFGAI
+1068 ILDNSCKDFGAI

-1134 IFYRGLELFS
+1134 IFYRGIELFTA
-1144 GYTDTDIQNKLN
+1144 YTDTVIQDKLN
-1156 DDGFSMTLNDSSII
+1156 NDEFSMTLNDSSII
-1170 TKNLG
+1170 SKNLG
-1175 YDPNDAT
+1175 YDPNDVT
-1182 NTLIVKPWSV
+1182 NTLTVKPWSV
-1192 VINDKT
+1192 VINDNKT
-1198 TDKNYI
+1198 NKSFI

-1219 FGTDGKLKQGVR
+1219 FGEDGKLKRGVR
-1231 FSSPVFNG
+1231 FSSSVFNG

-1245 ALPNYGYYDNVQV
+1245 ALPNYGYYDNLQV

-1271 SGSSQQESFSIRASS
+1271 SNSSQQESFSIRASS
-1286 LSSQYSNGYTSIEES
+1286 ANTQYNNGYTSIEES

-1324 YEYKTIEKDSSII
+1324 YEYETIQKGPLV
-1337 TKVQIDKLFLENDG
+1337 TTRVQIDKLLLDNNG
-1351 VYKNFQLLMREIMS
+1351 VYKNFQLLIREIMS
-1365 VSKTTTSNS
+1365 VSKTTASNS
-1374 ESFTTEIQNK
+1374 ESLTTELQNK

-1408 SNFNRKLFDSY
+1408 SNYNRRLFDSY

-1424 IEDKITYDIYVPDS
+1424 IEDKIIYNS
-1438 LPTSGGTTTMAMS
+1438 YISNILPTSGGTTTMAMS
-1451 IASRPQ
+1451 IASHPQ
-1457 PWKDMYNYVGYST
+1457 TWKDMYNYVGFST

-1476 SNNGSTLTD
+1476 SDNGSTLTD

-1497 SVKQL
+1497 SVIQL

-1527 INQYILDNKSFTDLT
+1527 INQYILDNKSFTDLV

-1557 VDVTEKTTDT
+1557 VDLSEKNTDT
-1567 AVDGEQ
+1567 AIDGEQ

-1589 ISGYDYKETTFF
+1589 ISGYDYKETTFL
-1601 EDVMFM
+1601 EDIMFL

-1613 IGDDILIDPFKVRKL
+1613 IGDDILIDPFKVRNL
-1628 LKDIKE
+1628 LKDINT
-1634 INPMSSVYHYMAS
+1634 INPMASVYYYLES
-1647 ILEMHHFICMMHP
+1647 ILDMHHFICMMHP
-1660 AYINFYNVQEVQ
+1660 GYINFYNVQEVQ

-1680 GSLEFGNSLFG
+1680 GTLEFGNSLFG
-1691 TYLNVDARNSS
+1691 TYLNVDTRNSS

-1716 PDTGKNETY
+1716 PDMGRNENY
-1725 RFKSD
+1725 RFKND

-1740 PLIDKLEGKKDW
+1740 PLIDKLDGKKDW

-1764 IGITNQNVFSEFG
+1764 IGITNQNVFSEFN

-1782 GKQTSESILNLDSQI
+1782 GKQTAESILNLDGQI
-1797 NQYNGKTIAT
+1797 NMANGKTVAT
-1807 QNASLWSF
+1807 QNVSLWNF

-1821 QCNVTTLGNA
+1821 QCSVTTLGNA

-1840 LRHVPMFNGPY
+1840 LRHVPMFTGPY
-1851 YIMDVKHKIS
+1851 YIMDVKHRIS

-1883 SYIQTLTQTLVS
+1883 SYIQTLTQKLVS
-1895 EIIKEIREK
+1895 EIIEEIKQK

-1909 ISDTGTNQN
+1909 TLDNGTTPK
-1918 SNNVTGIN
+1918 SKNVTEIIN
-1926 NQVSSKKGSDNIGNP
+1926 EVTSNTFIIDNP
-1941 QNCTDD
+1941 QNCSDD

-1956 NNQVKVNFVEAKQ
+1956 NNQVKVNFVEAQQ
-1969 SQTNLTPQEVAN
+1969 SQTNLTPQSVVN

-2000 ITMYIESFENN
+2000 ITMYLESFQSN
-2011 QFVTWNNNYAGVKL
+2011 QFITWNNNYAGVKL

-2030 GDLRNYFNQDYL
+2030 GDLRKYFNQNYL
-2042 CRQKD
+2042 CSKQKD
-2047 GDFVPYAT
+2047 GTCAPYAT
-2055 FDNIDNVS
+2055 FDNVDNVC
-2063 KLLDNYWSKYSGV
+2063 KLLNDYWSPVSGF
-2076 SVSAENLAK
+2076 SVSADNLAK
-2085 LWITKWNKKK
+2085 AWITKWNKKK

-2107 NDESYKDIVKMVQE
+2107 NIDSYNTIVKKIEE
-2121 GIVLADILK
+2121 GIILADTLK